1 MVLGD
6 RRIGYVETLRA
17 LETEGQRARYEMALV
32 AKRSNLGSRPTSSTW
47 YLTAVVLPIFLLVE
61 ADMLCCDADLA
72 AGMSSSSSTIFNTC
86 RTIHMQKLTSRWS
99 PRVDDCGSPSAGN
112 LRPSWECTMAVADG
126 DQSRCTLLPN
136 GILRSS
142 QTGQHTPTHIWT
154 SPLPRMTSWL
164 PVKDL

>member
-1 MVLGD
+1 M
-6 RRIGYVETLRA
+6 RAMA
-17 LETEGQRARYEMALV
+17 LE
-32 AKRSNLGSRPTSSTW
+32 AKRSNLGSRPESSIW
-47 YLTAVVLPIFLLVE
+47 YLTVIMTVILSIFLPVE
-61 ADMLCCDADLA
+61 AGMLCHGADFA
-72 AGMSSSSSTIFNTC
+72 AGVSSSSSTVFNSCCTVLV
-86 RTIHMQKLTSRWS
+86 QKLASRWS

-154 SPLPRMTSWL
+154 SPCRPRAPRHAAWMQMAE
-164 PVKDL
+164 